1 MPQLMAVIERD
12 PDTGW
17 YLGYFPQVPLAQTQ
31 APTIEELRPRLQEVL
46 RLVLADM
53 LAHGEEVP
61 EGEFIGIER
70 IDTEL

>member
-1 MPQLMAVIERD
+1 MAVIERD
-12 PDTGW
+12 PDSGW
-17 YLGYFPQVPLAQTQ
+17 YIGYFPQLPRAHSQ
-31 APTIEELRPRLQEVL
+31 APTIEELRPRLQEAL

-70 IDTEL
+70 IEA